1 MDHVTILEFP
11 SNLGLKEPS
20 QGHEPGVRKLPEWLR
35 QHHFHQLI
43 APEAICVLPPPPYR
57 MHLDPESR
65 VLNTD
70 ALAQYAEEEA
80 KLLNEVLSDQK
91 FPLVLGGDCSILIG
105 SALALKQR
113 GSYALFYLDG
123 HTDFIEPPQSGTGGA
138 GGMAAALAAGRG
150 PEKLTNI
157 QGQFP
162 YIREEHVW
170 CVGNRE
176 YDDAYEQIIRD
187 SQATYFTLAL
197 LRDTG
202 IDQCVN
208 AFLEMVDINALDG
221 FWIHLDVDVLDDQV
235 MPAVDS
241 RTPGGLNYKEF
252 NQILYL
258 LLSSPKA
265 TGIEITIL
273 DPELDPSGEHTKLFI
288 QHFTDTFR
296 KARQK
301 TT

>member
-1 MDHVTILEFP
+1 MNSVTILEFP

-43 APEAICVLPPPPYR
+43 APEATRVLPPPPYR
-57 MHLDPESR
+57 MHHDPESA
-65 VLNTD
+65 VLNADT
-70 ALAQYAEEEA
+70 LAQYAREEA
-80 KLLNEVLSDQK
+80 KLLNEVLSEQK
-91 FPLVLGGDCSILIG
+91 FPLILGGDCSILIG

-113 GSYALFYLDG
+113 GTYGLFYLDG

-150 PEKLTNI
+150 PKKLTDI
-157 QGQFP
+157 QGQSP
-162 YIREEHVW
+162 YIQEEYVW

-176 YDDAYEQIIRD
+176 YDDEYEQVIRD
-187 SQATYFTLAL
+187 SQATYFTLDL
-197 LRDTG
+197 LRQTG
-202 IDQCVN
+202 IDKCVSS
-208 AFLEMVDINALDG
+208 FLNMVDINNLDG
-221 FWIHLDVDVLDDQV
+221 FWIHLDVDVLDDEI

-241 RTPGGLNYKEF
+241 RTPGGLSYEEF
-252 NQILYL
+252 DRILYL

-273 DPELDPSGEHTKLFI
+273 DPELDPSGKYTKLFV
-288 QHFTDTFR
+288 QYFTDTFQ
-296 KARQK
+296 KARTAK
-301 TT
+301 